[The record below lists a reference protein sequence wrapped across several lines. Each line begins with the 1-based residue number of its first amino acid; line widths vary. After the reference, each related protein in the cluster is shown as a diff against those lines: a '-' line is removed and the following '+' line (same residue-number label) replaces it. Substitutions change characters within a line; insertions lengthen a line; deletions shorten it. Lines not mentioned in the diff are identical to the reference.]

1 MKLGGWKSERM
12 VLRYAHVN
20 VEEFAD
26 TIDKLPGGELGDTKL
41 AKEITA

>member
-20 VEEFAD
+20 VEELAE
-26 TIDKLPGGELGDTKL
+26 TIDKLPAGELGDTKL
-41 AKEITA
+41 MKEITA